1 MKINKS
7 RVRYLKNYKSKL
19 VTTYKDVKI
28 IYFYKKGVVLDCKCG
43 KIKRKYD
50 KRLNDEG
57 YVVIGEKDG
66 EIVEE
71 SNNFVEPIHSRL
83 FQLKIERIYWYFLK

>member
-28 IYFYKKGVVLDCKCG
+28 IYFYKKVLFLTANVV
-43 KIKRKYD
+43 R
-50 KRLNDEG
+50 
-57 YVVIGEKDG
+57 
-66 EIVEE
+66 
-71 SNNFVEPIHSRL
+71 
-83 FQLKIERIYWYFLK
+83 

>member
-43 KIKRKYD
+43 KIKEKYD

-83 FQLKIERIYWYFLK
+83 FN